1 MAGAKIAGRHALQP
15 RRDREERRPSRKG
28 LGGKR
33 RSSRKARQARRMRK
47 EDDDDSPAAPTR
59 RPVKNPAAWIEG
71 NISLEIQELT
81 DATEIPTYMNVHYKI
96 ALIHHIYWMANNHT
110 VEFTLLGFSEFQ
122 KDSVSLFV
130 FFFTIYTLSLMAN
143 IFIIIVI
150 QRDSRL
156 SSPMY
161 YFLANLS
168 FIDICFSTVTVPRML
183 SDLLTQKRVISSPA
197 CFCQMYFSVAIGIT
211 EIFII
216 TVMAY
221 DRQVAICNPLRYH
234 QVMNRSVRIGL
245 MAGSWVI
252 AWCHSLLHTIPIARM
267 PYCGNNRIH
276 HFFCDIA
283 AILKI
288 ACGDKSAEELVIFT
302 EGTMVIVVPSL
313 FVVVSYIRIISSKIQ
328 LRSTEGRRR
337 AFSTCSSHLTVVF
350 LFFGTVIFIYFRPTS
365 SYALNYD
372 RILSVIYT
380 VITPLLNPIIY
391 CLQNKEVKAAIGA
404 LLQRKRFSKK
414 H

>member
-1 MAGAKIAGRHALQP
+1 MGSREFLCFLQDTKEKGGSNNASTQL
-15 RRDREERRPSRKG
+15 RDLEEYWKV
-28 LGGKR
+28 
-33 RSSRKARQARRMRK
+33 Q
-47 EDDDDSPAAPTR
+47 
-59 RPVKNPAAWIEG
+59 
-71 NISLEIQELT
+71 Q
-81 DATEIPTYMNVHYKI
+81 IPP
-96 ALIHHIYWMANNHT
+96 IYWMEKKNHT
-110 VEFTLLGFSEFQ
+110 VKFMLLGFSDFQ
-122 KDSVSLFV
+122 QESVSLFL
-130 FFFTIYTLSLMAN
+130 FFFTVYTLSLMAN
-143 IFIIIVI
+143 IVIIIVI
-150 QRDSRL
+150 QQDSRL

-161 YFLANLS
+161 FFLANLS

-183 SDLLTQKRVISSPA
+183 SDLLTKKRVISSLA
-197 CFCQMYFSVAIGIT
+197 CFSQMYFSVAVGIT

-234 QVMNRSVRIGL
+234 QVMNRSARIGL
-245 MAGSWVI
+245 IAGSWVI
-252 AWCHSLLHTIPIARM
+252 AWCHSLLHTIPISRM
-267 PYCGNNRIH
+267 PYCGDNHIH

-288 ACGDKSAEELVIFT
+288 ACGDKSENELVIFT

-313 FVVVSYIRIISSKIQ
+313 FVVVSYIRIISSIIK
-328 LRSTEGRRR
+328 LRSVEGQRR

-365 SYALNYD
+365 RYALNYD

-391 CLQNKEVKAAIGA
+391 CLQNKEVKGAIRA
-404 LLQRKRFSKK
+404 LIQRKTFSPKN
-414 H
+414 